1 MERKMLTLICKDCGR
16 VFEWPNPN
24 KRFCPACAGMREKKR
39 NHEYKEKQKS
49 LKFKKTPINYSIS
62 EIVRM
67 LEKYNRENK
76 TRYTYG
82 QFSELVRAGTIKV

>member
-1 MERKMLTLICKDCGR
+1 MAEFLNGQIRIKGSALLALKCVR
-16 VFEWPNPN
+16 
-24 KRFCPACAGMREKKR
+24 KKR

-82 QFSELVRAGTIKV
+82 QFSELVRTGTIKV